1 MWNPRKFFH
10 NMLKFHFCKG
20 WKVKMSGIRALKIYQ
35 INEGYCYNSDSLFL
49 WDFARAQLHNG
60 QKVLEI
66 GSGSGVIGLLCARDL
81 EISLFQ
87 VELQREYALL
97 NLKNAT
103 HNNIFTHII
112 NVNCLEMLDGKTFK
126 VDVWAMSGDSNPLN
140 GIALWTIE
148 KLGNAKSAKISKDSI
163 ESKGEDS
170 KESSQNAESKDAEKA
185 AKEQDLLR
193 KIDSKILNI
202 KLEYFD
208 VLISNP
214 PFYTEGTLESKNT
227 FKKIATQDIYLPLEQ
242 FILVA
247 KKCLKPSGKLIFCY
261 SVSSL
266 ARILSLLETHNFGV
280 EKMRFIYPRLDKN
293 AIRVMIVAKR
303 NAKPQTLILPPL
315 ITHLS
320 ENQSDN
326 SPEVQKIYKDAKT
339 QSVKVDLDS
348 MNLG

>member
-1 MWNPRKFFH
+1 
-10 NMLKFHFCKG
+10 
-20 WKVKMSGIRALKIYQ
+20 MSNKKALKIYQ

-49 WDFARAQLHNG
+49 WDFARTHLHHG

-81 EISLFQ
+81 EITLFQ

-103 HNNIFTHII
+103 HNNIFTHVI
-112 NVNCLEMLDGKTFK
+112 NVNCLEMLDNKAFK
-126 VDVWAMSGDSNPLN
+126 VDVWAMSADSNPLN

-148 KLGNAKSAKISKDSI
+148 KLGNAKSAKISKDSKDST
-163 ESKGEDS
+163 ESKSPDSKEDS
-170 KESSQNAESKDAEKA
+170 KVDSKIDSKMDEKD

-208 VLISNP
+208 ILISNP
-214 PFYTEGTLESKNT
+214 PFYTEGSLESKNV

-242 FILVA
+242 FIAVA
-247 KKCLKPSGKLIFCY
+247 KRCLKPSGKLIFCY

-266 ARILSLLETHNFGV
+266 SRILSLLESNNFGV
-280 EKMRFIYPRLDKN
+280 EKMRFIYPRVDKN

-303 NAKPQTLILPPL
+303 NAKPQTLIMPPL

-326 SPEVQKIYKDAKT
+326 TPEVSKIYKESKT

-348 MNLG
+348 MSLW